1 MEPFARNVG
10 RNFAWIV
17 AVACV
22 VALLIGVSGP
32 GGKGPERMPEL
43 AVVRVPTFGVRAQVR
58 AEVAQARRELERLKR
73 ELDRT
78 RFDAPR
84 LIEQLNRQLHSVRAL
99 NRRLERFLAERRQ

>member
-32 GGKGPERMPEL
+32 GGEGSGRMPEL

-58 AEVAQARRELERLKR
+58 AEVAQARR

-99 NRRLERFLAERRQ
+99 NRRLERFLAERHQ